1 MEKLLLDRLRWWR
14 DYAPRYGPAM
24 MDCALGSDDDWER
37 IRANGRKELD
47 RALAVSQMRTGS
59 DRAVLEIGC
68 GLGRLAFALANH
80 FGAVLGLDVSPDLIR
95 RAVAANDRPN
105 VSFEVTDGHRIQP
118 EQARKWDCVFSYEVF
133 HYVER
138 ATLDQYFRDVHALL
152 VPGGQ
157 LVFEV
162 NTVPLTWRTRL
173 VSGARYFLHLCGK
186 RYWRGWPTAPG
197 FRRKYHPIQILR
209 NMLQNAGFRLER
221 LVDANRKQT
230 WFVASKP

>member
-1 MEKLLLDRLRWWR
+1 MEKLLLDRLTWWR

-24 MDCALGSDDDWER
+24 MDRALGSDDDWDR

-47 RALAVSQMRTGS
+47 RALAASEMRTGS
-59 DRAVLEIGC
+59 ERTVLEIGC
-68 GLGRLAFALANH
+68 GLGRLTFALADH

-95 RAVAANDRPN
+95 RARAANNRPN
-105 VSFEVTDGHRIQP
+105 VSFEVTDGHRIRP
-118 EQARKWDCVFSYEVF
+118 EQAREWDCVFSYEVF

-152 VPGGQ
+152 VPRGQ
-157 LVFEV
+157 FVFEV

-173 VSGARYFLHLCGK
+173 VTGLRYLMHLSGK

-197 FRRKYHPIQILR
+197 FRRKYHPIAVLR
-209 NMLQNAGFRLER
+209 NMLASAGFRIER
-221 LVDANRKQT
+221 LLDGNRKQT